1 MPTFTFR
8 ERALSRVSYPVS
20 SSHRVLRRPISI
32 SYMSLLIA
40 TLHVM
45 KSDLINASMHFFYEH

>member
-1 MPTFTFR
+1 
-8 ERALSRVSYPVS
+8 V
-20 SSHRVLRRPISI
+20 
-32 SYMSLLIA
+32 SLLIA